1 MTIKKFLIKSAQVII
16 ILVIFYFLI
25 KALVSNWSQV
35 KDFDW
40 KFNYYLLTISFAL
53 QILTLLWLLKIWK
66 WILKKTGS
74 SVSYRRLFKAWF
86 ISNLGKY
93 VPGKVWQ
100 FLGMLFLLEKEG
112 VPKKNTFSTGVLGQT
127 LSVISGLL
135 VAALFLG
142 SDLYSQILSKNPA
155 LTIILIVFFIGI
167 LALIFYPKLLERII
181 NFGLR
186 ILKKDKILL
195 DLKSKNIFFY
205 FLSYSLAWFSFGLAF
220 TVFIKAFTPVSLGIC
235 PGLIG
240 AFAFSFNIG
249 FLALFAPGGIG
260 VREGILVL
268 LLESYFPVPVAIL
281 ISILSRLWISLV
293 ELLCFLIALPLK

>member
-1 MTIKKFLIKSAQVII
+1 MNPKKTLLRLIQFLLIG
-16 ILVIFYFLI
+16 VIFYFLI
-25 KALVSNWSQV
+25 RGLLANWGQV

-40 KFNYYLLTISFAL
+40 KFDYYLLTLSVAL
-53 QILTLLWLLKIWK
+53 QVLTLLWLLKIWK
-66 WILKKTGS
+66 SILRRTGS
-74 SVSYRRLFKAWF
+74 SVTYRKLFKAWF

-100 FLGMLFLLEKEG
+100 FLGMLLLLEREG

-135 VAALFLG
+135 ISALFLG
-142 SDLYSQILSKNPA
+142 SDLYSQILAKNPA
-155 LTIILIVFFIGI
+155 LIIVLIVFLIGV
-167 LALIFYPKLLERII
+167 LALIFYPQLLERAI
-181 NFGLR
+181 NLALR
-186 ILKKDKILL
+186 ILKKDQILL
-195 DLKSKNIFFY
+195 DLKSKNVFLYI
-205 FLSYSLAWFSFGLAF
+205 LSYSLAWLFFGLAF
-220 TVFIKAFTPVSLGIC
+220 TIFIKAFTPTPLGMY
-235 PGLIG
+235 PGLTG

-268 LLESYFPVPVAIL
+268 LLGSYFPAPVAIL
-281 ISILSRLWISLV
+281 ISILSRLWMSLV

>member
-1 MTIKKFLIKSAQVII
+1 MKTKKFLIRSAQVII
-16 ILVIFYFLI
+16 ILLIFYFLI
-25 KALVSNWSQV
+25 KALVSNWTQV

-40 KFNYYLLTISFAL
+40 KFNYSLLTISFVI

-66 WILKKTGS
+66 WILGKTGAS
-74 SVSYRRLFKAWF
+74 ISFRKLFRAWF

-93 VPGKVWQ
+93 IPGKVWQ

-127 LSVISGLL
+127 LSVISGLFI
-135 VAALFLG
+135 AALFLG
-142 SDLYSQILSKNPA
+142 SDVYSGILSRNPV
-155 LTIILIVFFIGI
+155 LMMILIAFFMGV

-186 ILKKDKILL
+186 ILKKDQILL
-195 DLKSKNIFFY
+195 DLSSKNIFLY
-205 FLSYSLAWFSFGLAF
+205 ILSYSLAWFSFGLAF
-220 TVFIKAFTPVSLGIC
+220 TIFIKAFTPAPLGIY
-235 PGLIG
+235 PGLTG

-268 LLESYFPVPVAIL
+268 LLESYFPAPVAIL
-281 ISILSRLWISLV
+281 ISILSRLWISVV

>member
-1 MTIKKFLIKSAQVII
+1 MKTKKFLIRSAQVII
-16 ILVIFYFLI
+16 ILLIFYFLI
-25 KALVSNWSQV
+25 KALVSNWTQV

-40 KFNYYLLTISFAL
+40 KFNYSLLTISFVI

-66 WILKKTGS
+66 WILRKTGAS
-74 SVSYRRLFKAWF
+74 ISFRKLFRAWF

-93 VPGKVWQ
+93 IPGKVWQ

-127 LSVISGLL
+127 LSVISGLFI
-135 VAALFLG
+135 AALFLG
-142 SDLYSQILSKNPA
+142 SDVYSGILSRNPV
-155 LTIILIVFFIGI
+155 LMMILIAFFMGV

-186 ILKKDKILL
+186 ILKKDQILL
-195 DLKSKNIFFY
+195 DLSSKNIFLY
-205 FLSYSLAWFSFGLAF
+205 ILSYCLAWFSFGLAF
-220 TVFIKAFTPVSLGIC
+220 TIFIKAFTPAPLGIY
-235 PGLIG
+235 PGLTG

-260 VREGILVL
+260 VREGVLVL
-268 LLESYFPVPVAIL
+268 LLESYFPAPVAIL
-281 ISILSRLWISLV
+281 ISILSRLWISVV
-293 ELLCFLIALPLK
+293 EVLCFLIALPLK

>member
-1 MTIKKFLIKSAQVII
+1 MKTKKFLIRSAQVII
-16 ILVIFYFLI
+16 ILLIFYFLI
-25 KALVSNWSQV
+25 KALVSNWTQV

-40 KFNYYLLTISFAL
+40 KFNYFLLTISFII

-66 WILKKTGS
+66 WILRKTGAS
-74 SVSYRRLFKAWF
+74 IPFRKLFRAWF

-93 VPGKVWQ
+93 IPGKVWQ

-135 VAALFLG
+135 IAALFLG
-142 SDLYSQILSKNPA
+142 SDVYSGILSRNPV
-155 LTIILIVFFIGI
+155 LMTILIAFFIGV

-186 ILKKDKILL
+186 ILKKDEILL
-195 DLKSKNIFFY
+195 DLSSKNIFLY
-205 FLSYSLAWFSFGLAF
+205 ILSYSLAWFSFGLAF
-220 TVFIKAFTPVSLGIC
+220 TIFIKAFTPASLGIY
-235 PGLIG
+235 PGLTG

-260 VREGILVL
+260 VREGVLVL
-268 LLESYFPVPVAIL
+268 LLESYFPAPVAIL
-281 ISILSRLWISLV
+281 ISILSRLWISVV

>member
-1 MTIKKFLIKSAQVII
+1 MKTKKFLIRSAQVII
-16 ILVIFYFLI
+16 ILLIFYFLI
-25 KALVSNWSQV
+25 KALVSNWTQV

-40 KFNYYLLTISFAL
+40 KFNYSLLTISFVI

-66 WILKKTGS
+66 WILRKTGAS
-74 SVSYRRLFKAWF
+74 IPFRKLFRAWF

-93 VPGKVWQ
+93 IPGKVWQ

-135 VAALFLG
+135 IAALFLG
-142 SDLYSQILSKNPA
+142 SDVYSGILSRNPV
-155 LTIILIVFFIGI
+155 LMMILIAFFMGV

-186 ILKKDKILL
+186 ILKKDQILL
-195 DLKSKNIFFY
+195 DLSSKNIFLY
-205 FLSYSLAWFSFGLAF
+205 ILSYCLAWFSFGLAF
-220 TVFIKAFTPVSLGIC
+220 TIFIKAFTPAPLGIY
-235 PGLIG
+235 PGLTG

-260 VREGILVL
+260 VREGVLVL
-268 LLESYFPVPVAIL
+268 LLESYFPAPVAIL
-281 ISILSRLWISLV
+281 ISILSRLWISVV
-293 ELLCFLIALPLK
+293 EVLCFLIALPLK